1 MRQPIHDLRK
11 NSAAYARK
19 PPGICGSRAVRPLG
33 LGDHSQKRALE
44 DGQQQ
49 TRGWSVGS
57 SIMPAAHTGGH
68 YARQPRGGCGWPR
81 TLRLITSSMRQGEH
95 GTTCGECVECDARE
109 GPQKVGPWLGW
120 GWEACVSRAQ
130 HERTYERTVVLTAAT
145 LWQGPEDRIDGV
157 QEPLTGFSLY
167 FLPCGHPTNSTLR
180 ASFLGL
186 ECDLRRFGHLS
197 AVFSHML

>member
-1 MRQPIHDLRK
+1 
-11 NSAAYARK
+11 
-19 PPGICGSRAVRPLG
+19 
-33 LGDHSQKRALE
+33 
-44 DGQQQ
+44 
-49 TRGWSVGS
+49 
-57 SIMPAAHTGGH
+57 MPAAHTGRH

-130 HERTYERTVVLTAAT
+130 HERTYQRTVVHTAAT

-157 QEPLTGFSLY
+157 QEPLTGFTFY
-167 FLPCGHPTNSTLR
+167 RVATLHYIT
-180 ASFLGL
+180 LHYKTGPK
-186 ECDLRRFGHLS
+186 
-197 AVFSHML
+197 AV

>member
-1 MRQPIHDLRK
+1 
-11 NSAAYARK
+11 
-19 PPGICGSRAVRPLG
+19 
-33 LGDHSQKRALE
+33 
-44 DGQQQ
+44 
-49 TRGWSVGS
+49 
-57 SIMPAAHTGGH
+57 MPAAHTGGH

-130 HERTYERTVVLTAAT
+130 HERTYQRTVVHTAAT

-157 QEPLTGFSLY
+157 QEPLTGSTFYRVATLT
-167 FLPCGHPTNSTLR
+167 PC
-180 ASFLGL
+180 
-186 ECDLRRFGHLS
+186 
-197 AVFSHML
+197 

>member
-1 MRQPIHDLRK
+1 
-11 NSAAYARK
+11 
-19 PPGICGSRAVRPLG
+19 
-33 LGDHSQKRALE
+33 
-44 DGQQQ
+44 
-49 TRGWSVGS
+49 
-57 SIMPAAHTGGH
+57 MPAAHTGGH

-109 GPQKVGPWLGW
+109 GPQKVGPWLVW

-157 QEPLTGFSLY
+157 QKPLTGSRKV
-167 FLPCGHPTNSTLR
+167 GTLLHYKTGPR
-180 ASFLGL
+180 A
-186 ECDLRRFGHLS
+186 
-197 AVFSHML
+197 V